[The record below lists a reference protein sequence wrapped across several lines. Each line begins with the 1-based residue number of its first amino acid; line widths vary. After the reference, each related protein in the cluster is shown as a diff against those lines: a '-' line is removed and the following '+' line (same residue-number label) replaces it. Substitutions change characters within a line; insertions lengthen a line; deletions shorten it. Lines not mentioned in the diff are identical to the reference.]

1 MKTFKYFFT
10 LLIFLL
16 ISGYSFAQIT
26 SYPHSTTFASNFGD
40 WLQSGTDDFDWT
52 QKTSGTNS
60 SGTGPQVAPYGA
72 NGTTGY
78 VYTETSSPVST
89 NQTARIYCTY
99 DLSNKTSASVT
110 FYYHIYAASGYGPGT
125 LRLKIYKG
133 NSSSGGTMHYPWTVT
148 TSHNG
153 WQQATIDLADYIG
166 YSYVQLAFESIT
178 PAAGSVW
185 QCDNAIDE
193 VVVTATGISTWN
205 GSGGDDNWNT
215 ATNWSTNAVPTSGT
229 NCVIP
234 AGVPCNISN
243 GGSCNNLTI
252 NSGADFTIIS
262 GTVNV
267 SGNLDAS
274 SGILNILDGKLDI
287 TGTAEIGT
295 ATIGD
300 NGEIEVDGATTLG
313 SNRVLTIGGVFDA
326 NGNFDATVDPPTF
339 PNADINFGINGTLTL
354 AGGTNYLGDLSTS
367 EGTVEYDGGTQNVVG
382 DNYHSLAISITG
394 TKTATGNITCNGT
407 LTTSGVAGCKLDM
420 GSNDLILKGAIN
432 VGATDGLDL
441 SDANCDVTF
450 SGVASQTI
458 THVGSTVSTM
468 ESNTTDYPIPDQS
481 YVESTI
487 AVSSSANASDLTS
500 VTLNITHTYTGDLDI
515 TLYAPD
521 GSSIDLSSDNGG
533 GGNNYTNTVFTSG
546 VGTAITSGSAPFTGN
561 YTPEVAFSNL
571 TGTANGNWK
580 LKIADDYSGDIGD
593 LLDWEINI
601 SGSASGGI
609 FKNIVINNTSG
620 ISLNSNLEI
629 DGTLTLTSG
638 DINTNAN
645 TLTITTD
652 GTISGGSTSS
662 MVIGN
667 LAIKTNSTSS
677 KTFPIGDGTSYRPVI
692 ITPSSSSD
700 ETYTTKFYNTAHA
713 NTTMG
718 SGLHHVSQYYW
729 DINRANSVNAELA
742 FDWDQG
748 YAVDA
753 PVDLKLAHYNSGTSE
768 WEDMSAVIS
777 GAGGSG
783 SASNSSGRLTATA
796 TSFSPFGFGSGS
808 SGNALP
814 IDLISFT
821 GKVIEGIEPI
831 VLLEWVVASQTNN
844 DYFTIERSRD
854 MQEWETLETITGLGN
869 SNAQMSYSLT
879 DDNALRGVSYYRLS
893 QTDYDGE
900 IKIFQPIA
908 ITIKEERKEIVKRT
922 NLMGQTVNSSY
933 QGIIIEIWDNGD
945 IVKLYNRP

>member
-1 MKTFKYFFT
+1 MKILKTLLT
-10 LLIFLL
+10 LLILSL
-16 ISGYSFAQIT
+16 ISNYSFTQIT
-26 SYPHSTTFASNFGD
+26 SYPHNTTFASNFGD

-60 SGTGPQVAPYGA
+60 SGTGPQASPYGA

-78 VYTETSSPVST
+78 VYTETSSPIST
-89 NQTARIYCTY
+89 NQTARLFCTY
-99 DLSNKTSASVT
+99 DLSNKTSASVV

-133 NSSSGGTMHYPWTVT
+133 NSGSGGTWSYPWTVT

-178 PAAGSVW
+178 PASGTVW

-215 ATNWSTNAVPTSGT
+215 ASNWSTNAVPTSGT
-229 NCVIP
+229 SCVIP
-234 AGVPCNISN
+234 AGVPCNITN

-252 NSGADFTIIS
+252 NSGADFTVVS

-267 SGNLDAS
+267 LGNLDAS

-313 SNRVLTIGGVFDA
+313 SNRVLTIGGIFDA

-339 PNADINFGINGTLTL
+339 PNADINFGINGRLILT
-354 AGGTNYLGDLSTS
+354 GGTNYLGDLMTS
-367 EGTVEYDGGTQNVVG
+367 DGTVEYDGGTQNVVG
-382 DNYHSLAISITG
+382 DSYNNLVISVIG
-394 TKTATGNITCNGT
+394 TKTALGNITCNGT
-407 LTTSGVAGCKLDM
+407 LTTSGIAGCKLDM
-420 GSNDLILKGAIN
+420 GSNDLILKGAVN

-450 SGVASQTI
+450 SGVGSQTI
-458 THVGSTVSTM
+458 THVGSTVSTI
-468 ESNTTDYPIPDQS
+468 ESNQTDYSIPDQS

-500 VTLNITHTYTGDLDI
+500 VTLNITHTFTGDLDI

-652 GTISGGSTSS
+652 GTISGGSASS

-692 ITPSSSSD
+692 VTPSSSSD
-700 ETYTTKFYNTAHA
+700 ETYTAKFYNTAHA

-742 FDWDQG
+742 FDWDAG

-768 WEDMSAVIS
+768 WEDMSATIT

-814 IDLISFT
+814 IDLVSFT
-821 GKVIEGIEPI
+821 GKVIEEIEPI

-854 MQEWETLETITGLGN
+854 MQEWETLETIMGLGN

-893 QTDYDGE
+893 QTDFDGE

-908 ITIKEERKEIVKRT
+908 ITIKEERKEIIKIT
-922 NLMGQTVNSSY
+922 NLLGQSIGSSY
-933 QGIIIEIWDNGD
+933 HGIVITIWDNGD
-945 IVKLYNRP
+945 ITKSMKE

>member
-1 MKTFKYFFT
+1 MKKFK
-10 LLIFLL
+10 IFLL
-16 ISGYSFAQIT
+16 LIVLFTLNNISFTQIT
-26 SYPHSTTFASNFGD
+26 SYPHSTNFASDFGD

-60 SGTGPQVAPYGA
+60 SGTGPQNAPYGA

-78 VYTETSSPVST
+78 VYTETSSPVTT

-99 DLSNKTSASVT
+99 DLSGASSASIT
-110 FYYHIYAASGYGPGT
+110 FYYHIYANSGYGPGT

-193 VVVTATGISTWN
+193 VEVSAVTCVNAWN
-205 GSGGDDNWNT
+205 GSANDGDWTNVN
-215 ATNWSTNAVPTSGT
+215 NWSCGVVPSSGDNIT
-229 NCVIP
+229 IP
-234 AGVPCNISN
+234 AGVGSYPTISSN
-243 GGSCNNLTI
+243 TTFGTLTI
-252 NSGADFTIIS
+252 PSGATLTVSSNTLTLNGAADIDGTLSVS
-262 GTVNV
+262 GTV
-267 SGNLDAS
+267 
-274 SGILNILDGKLDI
+274 
-287 TGTAEIGT
+287 
-295 ATIGD
+295 
-300 NGEIEVDGATTLG
+300 
-313 SNRVLTIGGVFDA
+313 DA
-326 NGNFDATVDPPTF
+326 NSTFDAT
-339 PNADINFGINGTLTL
+339 NGTIDIPSGTL
-354 AGGTNYLGDLSTS
+354 KLGSTVTSLGTLDDNS
-367 EGTVEYDGGTQNVVG
+367 GTVEYDGGTQAV
-382 DNYHSLAISITG
+382 ISGTYNNLIITTAG
-394 TKTATGNITCNGT
+394 TKTANGNITINGD
-407 LTTSGVAGCKLDM
+407 LTTAATSTCKLDI
-420 GSNDLILKGAIN
+420 GSNDLTLKGAIS
-432 VGATDGLDL
+432 VGAIDGLDL
-441 SDANCDVTF
+441 SDASCNVTL
-450 SGVASQTI
+450 SGSSSQSL
-458 THVGSTVSTM
+458 THVGSTVSTI
-468 ESNTTDYPIPDQS
+468 ESNQTDYSIPDQS

-500 VTLNITHTYTGDLDI
+500 ITLNITHTFTADLDI
-515 TLYAPD
+515 TLYAPN
-521 GSSIDLSSDNGG
+521 GSNINLSSDNGG

-580 LKIADDYSGDIGD
+580 LRITDDYSGDIGD

-609 FKNIVINNTSG
+609 FKNIAINNSSG
-620 ISLNSNLEI
+620 VSLSSNLEI
-629 DGTLTLTSG
+629 TGTLTLTSG

-645 TLTITTD
+645 TLTVTTN
-652 GTISGGSTSS
+652 GTISGGSASS

-700 ETYTTKFYNTAHA
+700 ETYTAKFYNTAHA

-742 FDWDQG
+742 FDWDAG
-748 YAVDA
+748 YAVDDIA
-753 PVDLKLAHYNSGTSE
+753 DLKLAHFNSGTSE
-768 WEDMSAVIS
+768 WEDMSATIS
-777 GAGGSG
+777 GAGNSG

-821 GKVIEGIEPI
+821 GEVMEEIEPV
-831 VLLEWVVASQTNN
+831 VLLEWVVASQVNN
-844 DYFTIERSRD
+844 DYFTIEKSKD
-854 MQEWETLETITGLGN
+854 AYEWKLVETITGAGN
-869 SNAQMSYSLT
+869 SNTQISYSLI
-879 DDNALRGVSYYRLS
+879 DKNVDRGVTYYRLS
-893 QTDYDGE
+893 QTDYDGI
-900 IKIFQPIA
+900 IKSFQPIA

-922 NLMGQTVNSSY
+922 NLMGQIVNDSY
-933 QGIIIEIWDNGD
+933 QGIVVEIWDNGD
-945 IVKLYNRP
+945 IVKRYNR

>member
-1 MKTFKYFFT
+1 MKILKTLLT
-10 LLIFLL
+10 LLILSL
-16 ISGYSFAQIT
+16 ISNYSFTQIT
-26 SYPHSTTFASNFGD
+26 SFPHSTNFSSNFGD
-40 WLQSGTDDFDWT
+40 WLQSGTDNFDWT

-60 SGTGPQVAPYGA
+60 SGTGPQASPYGA

-78 VYTETSSPVST
+78 VYTETSSPIST
-89 NQTARIYCTY
+89 NQTARLFCTY
-99 DLSNKTSASVT
+99 DLSNKTSASVV
-110 FYYHIYAASGYGPGT
+110 FYYHIYAASGHGPGT

-133 NSSSGGTMHYPWTVT
+133 NSGSGGTWSYPWTVT

-153 WQQATIDLADYIG
+153 WQQTTVDLADYIG

-178 PAAGSVW
+178 PASGAVW

-215 ATNWSTNAVPTSGT
+215 ASNWSTNAVPTSGT
-229 NCVIP
+229 SCVIP

-267 SGNLDAS
+267 TGNLDAS
-274 SGILNILDGKLDI
+274 SGILNVLDGKLDI
-287 TGTAEIGT
+287 TGTAGIGT

-300 NGEIEVDGATTLG
+300 NGEIEVGGTTTLG
-313 SNRVLTIGGVFDA
+313 SNRVLTIGGIFDA

-339 PNADINFGINGTLTL
+339 PNADINFGVNGRLTL
-354 AGGTNYLGDLSTS
+354 AGGINYLGDLSTS
-367 EGTVEYDGGTQNVVG
+367 DGTVEYDGGTQTV
-382 DNYHSLAISITG
+382 ISDTYNNLSISVAG
-394 TKTATGNITCNGT
+394 TKTAGGNLTVNGD
-407 LTTSGVAGCKLDM
+407 LTTAATSTCKLDM
-420 GSNDLILKGAIN
+420 GSSDLISKGAITI
-432 VGATDGLDL
+432 GSTDGLDL
-441 SDANCDVTF
+441 SDVNCDVTL
-450 SGVASQTI
+450 SGSSSQLI
-458 THVGSTVSTM
+458 THSGSTVSTI
-468 ESNTTDYPIPDQS
+468 ESNTTDYSIPDQS

-487 AVSSSANASDLTS
+487 AISSSANASDLTS
-500 VTLNITHTYTGDLDI
+500 ITLNITHTYTADLDI
-515 TLYAPD
+515 TLYAPN
-521 GSSIDLSSDNGG
+521 GSSINLSSDNGS

-580 LKIADDYSGDIGD
+580 LRITDDYSGDIGD

-601 SGSASGGI
+601 SGTASGGL
-609 FKNIVINNTSG
+609 FKDIVINNSSG
-620 ISLNSNLEI
+620 ISLSSNLEI
-629 DGTLTLTSG
+629 VGTLTLTNG
-638 DINTNAN
+638 DINTNTN
-645 TLTITTD
+645 TITVTTD
-652 GTISGGSTSS
+652 GTISGGSSSS
-662 MVIGN
+662 MVLGN

-677 KTFPIGDGTSYRPVI
+677 KTFPVGDGTNYRPVI
-692 ITPSSSSD
+692 ITPSSSSS
-700 ETYTTKFYNTAHA
+700 ETYTVKYYNAAHA

-768 WEDMSAVIS
+768 WEDMSATIS

-808 SGNALP
+808 EGNALP
-814 IDLISFT
+814 IDLISF
-821 GKVIEGIEPI
+821 EGEVLLEMEPI
-831 VLLEWVVASQTNN
+831 VLLEWVVASQVNN

-869 SNAQMSYSLT
+869 SNIQMSYSLI

-893 QTDYDGE
+893 QTDFDGE
-900 IKIFQPIA
+900 IKTFHPIA
-908 ITIKEERKEIVKRT
+908 ITVKEERKEIVKRT

-945 IVKLYNRP
+945 IEKIYQNR